1 MTDNKDVPDTETS
14 QQIAALEKELTSET
28 KPQPAERKSQPDNT
42 ANKGTPSSTA
52 QSKGKGQGF
61 LWFVVVVNFLLLV
74 AAVGAGYW
82 FWQQWHAQQQEQAQV
97 IEQQKA
103 AQDSQSRTND
113 ELKGSLQQENQL
125 LRNQITQLST
135 ELSEVEA
142 QALANTQNLAD
153 VSGRRPSDWLLAEAD
168 YLVRMAG
175 RKLWLEKDIRTA
187 ILMLQSADSRLQD
200 LSDPSL
206 LPVRELIA
214 TDIQTLQQINPVSLP
229 SVALALSGMVPQ
241 IKNLPLAL
249 PEIPEIKSRED
260 QTSESIG
267 EWRANLDKLW
277 VFFREELINYQPR
290 TTAIK
295 PMLSQQQ
302 QWLAKEQLKLALL
315 QAQSAVLNEQQ
326 TLFQQSIQGSLGLV
340 VDHFDLTD
348 EAVEQ
353 FVSSLKNLEQTNI
366 HRELPS
372 QMQSARPLQDLLQ
385 RRVESAFSSN
395 NKAMEL

>member
-1 MTDNKDVPDTETS
+1 MTDKKDVPDTEPE
-14 QQIAALEKELTSET
+14 QQIAALEKELET
-28 KPQPAERKSQPDNT
+28 QASFSDRKPSADS
-42 ANKGTPSSTA
+42 APSAKTRVMRE
-52 QSKGKGQGF
+52 QKNRNGQGF
-61 LWFVVVVNFLLLV
+61 LWAVVVINFLLL
-74 AAVGAGYW
+74 AAGAGAGYW
-82 FWQQWHAQQQEQAQV
+82 FWQQWHLQQQEQAQV

-103 AQDSQSRTND
+103 AQTNQLLAND
-113 ELKGSLQQENQL
+113 ELQSSLQQDNET
-125 LRNQITQLST
+125 LRNRLLQLSK
-135 ELSEVEA
+135 ELSNLEA
-142 QALANTQNLAD
+142 QSLANTQNLAD

-187 ILMLQSADSRLQD
+187 ILMMQSADSRLQD

-214 TDIQTLQQINPVSLP
+214 ADIQTLQQINPVSLS
-229 SVALALSGMVPQ
+229 SVALALSGMLPQ
-241 IKNLPLAL
+241 VNNLPLAL
-249 PEIPEIKSRED
+249 PEIPEIKSRDD

-295 PMLSQQQ
+295 PMLTQQQ

-315 QAQSAVLNEQQ
+315 QAQSAVLNEQE
-326 TLFQQSIQGSLGLV
+326 TLYKQSLQRAIGLI
-340 VDHFDLTD
+340 VDHFELADTS
-348 EAVEQ
+348 VEK
-353 FVSSLKNLEQTNI
+353 FVDSLRNLEQTNI

-372 QMQSARPLQDLLQ
+372 QMQSARPLQELLQ

-395 NKAMEL
+395 NKAIVL

>member
-1 MTDNKDVPDTETS
+1 MTDKKDVPDTEPE
-14 QQIAALEKELTSET
+14 QQIAALEKELET
-28 KPQPAERKSQPDNT
+28 QASSSERK
-42 ANKGTPSSTA
+42 PSADSAPSAKTRVMRE
-52 QSKGKGQGF
+52 QKNRNGQGF
-61 LWFVVVVNFLLLV
+61 LWAVVIINFLLL
-74 AAVGAGYW
+74 AAGAGAGYW
-82 FWQQWHAQQQEQAQV
+82 FWQQWHLQQQEQAQV

-103 AQDSQSRTND
+103 AQTNQLRANNELQS
-113 ELKGSLQQENQL
+113 SLQQDNET
-125 LRNQITQLST
+125 LRNRLLQLSK
-135 ELSEVEA
+135 ELSDLEA
-142 QALANTQNLAD
+142 QSLANTQSLAD

-187 ILMLQSADSRLQD
+187 ILMMQSADSRLQD

-214 TDIQTLQQINPVSLP
+214 ADIQTLQQINPVSLS
-229 SVALALSGMVPQ
+229 SVALALSGMLPQ
-241 IKNLPLAL
+241 VNNLPLAL

-295 PMLSQQQ
+295 PMLTQQQ

-315 QAQSAVLNEQQ
+315 QAQSAVLSEQE
-326 TLFQQSIQGSLGLV
+326 TLFKQSLQRAIGLI
-340 VDHFDLTD
+340 VDHFELADTS
-348 EAVEQ
+348 VEK
-353 FVSSLKNLEQTNI
+353 FVDSLRNLEQTNI

-372 QMQSARPLQDLLQ
+372 QMQSARPLQELLQ
-385 RRVESAFSSN
+385 RRVESAFSST
-395 NKAMEL
+395 NKAIVL

>member
-1 MTDNKDVPDTETS
+1 MTDKKDVPDTEPE
-14 QQIAALEKELTSET
+14 QQIAALEKELET
-28 KPQPAERKSQPDNT
+28 QASSSERK
-42 ANKGTPSSTA
+42 PSADSAPSAKTRIMRE
-52 QSKGKGQGF
+52 QKNRNGQGF
-61 LWFVVVVNFLLLV
+61 LWAVVIINFLLL
-74 AAVGAGYW
+74 AAGAGAGYW
-82 FWQQWHAQQQEQAQV
+82 FWQQWHLQQQEQAQV

-103 AQDSQSRTND
+103 AQTNQLRANNELQS
-113 ELKGSLQQENQL
+113 SLQQDNET
-125 LRNQITQLST
+125 LRNRLLQLSK
-135 ELSEVEA
+135 ELSDLEA
-142 QALANTQNLAD
+142 QSLANTQSLAD

-187 ILMLQSADSRLQD
+187 ILMMQSADSRLQD

-214 TDIQTLQQINPVSLP
+214 ADIQTLQQINPVSLS
-229 SVALALSGMVPQ
+229 SVALALSGMLPQ
-241 IKNLPLAL
+241 VNNLPLAL

-295 PMLSQQQ
+295 PMLTQQQ

-315 QAQSAVLNEQQ
+315 QAQSAVLSEQE
-326 TLFQQSIQGSLGLV
+326 TLFKQSLQRAIGLI
-340 VDHFDLTD
+340 VDHFELADTS
-348 EAVEQ
+348 VEK
-353 FVSSLKNLEQTNI
+353 FVDSLRNLEQTNI

-372 QMQSARPLQDLLQ
+372 QMQSARPLQELLQ
-385 RRVESAFSSN
+385 RRVESAFSST
-395 NKAMEL
+395 NKAIVL